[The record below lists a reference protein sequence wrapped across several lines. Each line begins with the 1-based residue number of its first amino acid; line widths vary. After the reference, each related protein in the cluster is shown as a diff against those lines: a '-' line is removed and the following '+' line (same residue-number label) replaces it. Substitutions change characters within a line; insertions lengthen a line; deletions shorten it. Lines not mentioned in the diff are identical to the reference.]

1 MSDTKLLS
9 KSNIELNDITLNANY
24 IRLKEMI
31 EELKEKNVRQED
43 FLLNISHDMRAHL
56 NVIISVMQ
64 CIDYGSVDISDKKAL
79 EYMNIVKRNSFKM
92 LKLINNLID
101 TTRLENNYYILN
113 KKNIDIVSMIE
124 GTISCIDRYAK
135 QKNIQLIFDT
145 NEEECIIAADP
156 EVIDRIIMNLI
167 SNAIKFS
174 PEYKNIFI
182 DLYVSREEIQI
193 SVTDEGIGIPEDE
206 QKRIFDRFY
215 QIKKKKSN
223 ENLGSGIGLDLVN
236 YLVKTHNGS
245 IEIISKE
252 SMGTTFI
259 VKLPITRI
267 KETKEVVKRSSSEKI
282 QMLEIEFSD
291 IYLT

>member
-193 SVTDEGIGIPEDE
+193 SVTD
-206 QKRIFDRFY
+206 
-215 QIKKKKSN
+215 
-223 ENLGSGIGLDLVN
+223 
-236 YLVKTHNGS
+236 
-245 IEIISKE
+245 
-252 SMGTTFI
+252 
-259 VKLPITRI
+259 
-267 KETKEVVKRSSSEKI
+267 
-282 QMLEIEFSD
+282 
-291 IYLT
+291 

>member
-1 MSDTKLLS
+1 
-9 KSNIELNDITLNANY
+9 
-24 IRLKEMI
+24 
-31 EELKEKNVRQED
+31 
-43 FLLNISHDMRAHL
+43 
-56 NVIISVMQ
+56 
-64 CIDYGSVDISDKKAL
+64 
-79 EYMNIVKRNSFKM
+79 
-92 LKLINNLID
+92 
-101 TTRLENNYYILN
+101 
-113 KKNIDIVSMIE
+113 
-124 GTISCIDRYAK
+124 
-135 QKNIQLIFDT
+135 
-145 NEEECIIAADP
+145 
-156 EVIDRIIMNLI
+156 MNLI